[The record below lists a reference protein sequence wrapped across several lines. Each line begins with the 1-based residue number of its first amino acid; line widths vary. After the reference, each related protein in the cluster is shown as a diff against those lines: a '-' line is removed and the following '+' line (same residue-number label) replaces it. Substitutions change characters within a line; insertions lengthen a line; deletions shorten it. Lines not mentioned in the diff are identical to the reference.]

1 MKKKNKIILSISIV
15 AITGCIVF
23 VSTQNLRTYSNAIKL
38 FHEEKYEEA
47 ERLFE
52 KIDSYRDS
60 IEWANKSEYQIGLE
74 ELSTGNYDKAL
85 KIFEGLPEDYEDVQ
99 NQLKECKYLKLSND
113 IKNNNINTD
122 TYYSLLEIE
131 DYKDVKDIIPNV
143 IYELRDDLYDVA
155 IGQYEIGKYEEAEE
169 LFSNFGDYN
178 DSAQYLEYC
187 NIMLKFQ
194 GGYDSSIT
202 KTDYLVLDGNNLIK
216 YDTNTYNTGE
226 ISKTENEVYLIK
238 YENQYFLVDDIYKD
252 NLDESLILYALINT
266 DDNTAQGIDVIYPDI
281 DFDELFVKMDENAI
295 KTIEDQYQVQI
306 NRVEP
311 SIGMTADEVKES
323 TWGEPI
329 KINKTT
335 TEYGVDEQW
344 VYDDYKYIYL
354 EDGIVTAIQE

>member
-1 MKKKNKIILSISIV
+1 MKKKNKIILSIGIV
-15 AITGCIVF
+15 ATTGCIAF

-38 FHEEKYEEA
+38 FHEKKYEEA
-47 ERLFE
+47 ECLFE

-85 KIFEGLPEDYEDVQ
+85 KVFEGLPEDYEDVQ

-143 IYELRDDLYDVA
+143 LYELRDDLYDVA

-178 DSAQYLEYC
+178 DSTQYLEYC
-187 NIMLKFQ
+187 NIMLQFQ
-194 GGYDSSIT
+194 GKYEST
-202 KTDYLVLDGNNLIK
+202 VFTNDYLVLEGNKLIK
-216 YDTNTYNTGE
+216 YDTEAFNE
-226 ISKTENEVYLIK
+226 DKISKIEFTVSLIN
-238 YENQYFLVDDIYKD
+238 YTNQYFLVDYAFKD
-252 NLDESLILYALINT
+252 DLSNALILYALIST
-266 DDNTAQGIDVIYPDI
+266 DDGSEQGINATYLDLNQDYLYVRT
-281 DFDELFVKMDENAI
+281 DEANI
-295 KTIEDQYQVQI
+295 KNMEDQYQVQI

-311 SIGMTADEVKES
+311 SIGMTADEVRES

>member
-1 MKKKNKIILSISIV
+1 MKKKKIILSIGIV

-155 IGQYEIGKYEEAEE
+155 IGQYEIGKYEEAEK

-178 DSAQYLEYC
+178 DSTQYLEYC
-187 NIMLKFQ
+187 NIMLQFQ
-194 GGYDSSIT
+194 GEYESTVFSN
-202 KTDYLVLDGNNLIK
+202 DYLALEGNKLIK
-216 YDTNTYNTGE
+216 YDTEVFNE
-226 ISKTENEVYLIK
+226 DKISKTEFTVSLINYK
-238 YENQYFLVDDIYKD
+238 NQYFLVDYAFKD
-252 NLDESLILYALINT
+252 DLNNALILYALINT
-266 DDNTAQGIDVIYPDI
+266 DDGSEQGINATYLDLNQNY
-281 DFDELFVKMDENAI
+281 LYVKTNEANIENM
-295 KTIEDQYQVQI
+295 EDQYQVQI

-344 VYDDYKYIYL
+344 VYNDYKYIYL

>member
-1 MKKKNKIILSISIV
+1 MKKKNIIILSIGIV

-38 FHEEKYEEA
+38 FHKEKYEEA

-52 KIDSYRDS
+52 KMDSYRDS

-99 NQLKECKYLKLSND
+99 NQLKECKYLKLIND
-113 IKNNNINTD
+113 IKNNNINAD

-131 DYKDVKDIIPNV
+131 DYKDVRDIIPNV
-143 IYELRDDLYDVA
+143 IYELRGDLYDSA
-155 IGQYEIGKYEEAEE
+155 ISQYEIGKYKEAKE

-178 DSAQYLEYC
+178 DSTQYLEYC
-187 NIMLKFQ
+187 NIMLQFQ

-202 KTDYLVLDGNNLIK
+202 NTDYLVLDGNNLIK
-216 YDTNTYNTGE
+216 YDTNIYNTGE
-226 ISKTENEVYLIK
+226 ISKTENKVCLIK
-238 YENQYFLVDDIYKD
+238 YKNQYFLIDDIYKD
-252 NLDESLILYALINT
+252 NLDEAFAFYALINT
-266 DDNTAQGIDVIYPDI
+266 DDNTAQGIDIIYSGLN
-281 DFDELFVKMDENAI
+281 FDELFVKMNDDTF
-295 KTIEDQYQVQI
+295 KTIEEQYQIQI
-306 NRVEP
+306 NRKEP
-311 SIGMTADEVKES
+311 SIGMTADEVRES

-354 EDGIVTAIQE
+354 EDGIVTAIQG